1 MRSRQ
6 EFTEIIKTLKEE
18 SYMYL
23 NDLFSGCPEEVMQT
37 MQYVKIPKGQA
48 ILEEGMKCEYVWA
61 VIDGEVSGADIQM
74 PGNVYSFYEHSGINI
89 IGDYEPFAEI
99 AEFQKTIRA
108 VTICDAF
115 RIPCSAY
122 MKWMRRD
129 RNALLMRAQVFAY
142 TLAREISNER
152 KYLLLNAKDRLIL
165 YLIKTYEKREGN
177 ESFRYG
183 NTQSQLA
190 QHVGMNVRTVQRS
203 IRRLAEEGFLSCRSG
218 KIHISQQQY
227 EKLKE
232 YESKNLIHS

>member
-165 YLIKTYEKREGN
+165 YLIKTYE
-177 ESFRYG
+177 
-183 NTQSQLA
+183 
-190 QHVGMNVRTVQRS
+190 
-203 IRRLAEEGFLSCRSG
+203 SG
-218 KIHISQQQY
+218 KGMKAFDMGTHRASWRSMSGRMSGRF
-227 EKLKE
+227 KGVSGDWLKKASYHAE
-232 YESKNLIHS
+232 AAKSIFRSSSMKN